1 MLVQLVNNIHFD
13 YVRNASIQLQ
23 YSTDHLSNCIASSL
37 AEHIHVTMMRQVRA
51 ATLGQQQMAQA
62 NVPRLPVRA
71 TRSALV
77 CKKSRAGVAT
87 TASVSTGNFTSVV
100 VV

>member
-1 MLVQLVNNIHFD
+1 
-13 YVRNASIQLQ
+13 
-23 YSTDHLSNCIASSL
+23 
-37 AEHIHVTMMRQVRA
+37 MMRQVRA

-62 NVPRLPVRA
+62 SVPRLPVRA
-71 TRSALV
+71 TRSSLV

-87 TASVSTGNFTSVV
+87 TSVSTGEFSSVV